1 MKALIV
7 DDEPLARARLSRLLT
22 ELKQFS
28 TILQAANAEE
38 ALKVN
43 AAEQPEVVFL
53 DIAMPGLSG
62 LQLAERLTAQAL
74 PPAVIY
80 VTAHPEHALD
90 AYNTAP
96 LDYLL
101 KPVSS
106 VRLAQAV
113 ARLHKPTLTDPLRGR
128 DNTGQLSYQ
137 QAGVQRQLAIT
148 QVLYF
153 HAEDK
158 YVKAVTADADVLLE
172 LSLQQLQDSFPQY
185 LVRIHRSTL
194 INKVFFES
202 IKQKGTRHVVT
213 LRQCDAELEVSRRLL
228 TPLRQAL
235 GL

>member
-7 DDEPLARARLSRLLT
+7 DDEPLARARLFRLLT
-22 ELKQFS
+22 DLQQFS
-28 TILQAANAEE
+28 EILQAANADE
-38 ALKVN
+38 ALRLN
-43 AAEQPEVVFL
+43 AAAQPEVVFL
-53 DIAMPGLSG
+53 DIAMPGLNG
-62 LQLAERLTAQAL
+62 LQLAERLATQTL

-96 LDYLL
+96 MDYLL

-128 DNTGQLSYQ
+128 DSAGVLSYQ
-137 QAGVQRQLAIT
+137 QAGVQRQLAVT

-153 HAEDK
+153 QAEDK
-158 YVKAVTADADVLLE
+158 YVKAVTTEDEILLE
-172 LSLQQLQDSFPQY
+172 LSLQQLQESFPQY
-185 LVRIHRSTL
+185 LIRIHRSTL
-194 INKVFFES
+194 INKLFFDS
-202 IKQKGTRHVVT
+202 IQQKEQRHFVT
-213 LRQCDAELEVSRRLL
+213 LRQCPVQLEVSRRLL
-228 TPLRQAL
+228 TPLRNAL